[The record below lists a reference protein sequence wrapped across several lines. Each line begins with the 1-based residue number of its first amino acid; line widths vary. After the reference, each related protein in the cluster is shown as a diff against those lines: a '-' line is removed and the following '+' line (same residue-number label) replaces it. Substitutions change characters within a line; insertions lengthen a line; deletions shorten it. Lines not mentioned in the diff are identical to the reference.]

1 MFECAMLQRPDF
13 QVLHEP
19 MGDAWYFGS
28 ERVSKRYSAEVC
40 AKDFAQYST
49 STFKKVRIYFAPGYT
64 VVKEI
69 DAVQTW
75 EGIIKPADG
84 SKRVFSKDMAQYIFP
99 LPSSSI
105 DSVPSFGPSGN
116 PTLIPTEVLLD
127 PDIQQTFLIRTPEKA
142 VPSYHRLC
150 YPGSETGFEYW
161 DPGEAGYRELRL
173 LFDFLRSHGRAP
185 VILESAELLAHA
197 PEVMKSWC
205 ESAGIEFNGKM
216 LQWDEGPREH
226 FKKWTGFTAAVENSQ
241 GIGKGVKEEYKTQCN
256 YALNGKGSSPPD
268 LPEGV
273 RKCIAD
279 NMADYNYLLSFVKRI

>member
-1 MFECAMLQRPDF
+1 MTAVPRVVILWVHPRSTSTMFECAMLQRPDF

-49 STFKKVRIYFAPGYT
+49 STFKK
-64 VVKEI
+64 
-69 DAVQTW
+69 TW

-99 LPSSSI
+99 LPSSSN

-116 PTLIPTEVLLD
+116 PTLIPTEALLD
-127 PDIQQTFLIRTPEKA
+127 SDIQHTFLIRTPEKA

-161 DPGEAGYRELRL
+161 DPEEAGYRELRL

-205 ESAGIEFNGKM
+205 ESAGIEFNEKM
-216 LQWDEGPREH
+216 LQWDEGTKEH
-226 FKKWTGFTAAVENSQ
+226 FKKWPGFHTAAENSQ
-241 GIGKGVKEEYKTQCN
+241 GIGRGVKEKYKTLYN
-256 YALNGKGSSPPD
+256 YAVNGKGSSPPD
-268 LPEGV
+268 LPEDV